1 MAITKNAVIRYQAL
15 DRCFRNP
22 GRRFY
27 INELLEICNEAI
39 IELDPNSSGIKK
51 RQLYDDITFMES
63 SQGWGIPLERIK
75 DGRKTYFRYT
85 DLSFS
90 INNQPINDLE
100 AEQLK
105 SAMMVLRRFKGM
117 PQFEWINELLPKL
130 DDTFKLSN
138 HSDNII
144 SFDRNEFLKG
154 TEHLT
159 PLFNAILY
167 KQTLQ
172 ITYQSFKSTTE
183 QEIVFHAYHLKNYN
197 NRWFLFGKNSNYG
210 NLTNLALDRIKDIK
224 NSEKVYLENGT
235 LDFEEYFEDIIGVSK
250 LGEQK
255 PMKLELQATNK
266 LAPYIK
272 TKPLHGSQKTI
283 SESESG
289 YNFSIEVIPNYE
301 LEQLLLSYGEAIKI
315 IGPPDFKQKMKG
327 RVIELLANFN

>member
-1 MAITKNAVIRYQAL
+1 MAITKNAIIRYQAL

-27 INELLEICNEAI
+27 IDDLLEICNEAI
-39 IELDPNSSGIKK
+39 TELNPNSSGIKR

-63 SQGWGIPLERIK
+63 SQGWSIPLERIK
-75 DGRKTYFRYT
+75 DGRKKYFRYE

-105 SAMMVLRRFKGM
+105 SAMMVLKRFEGM

-138 HSDNII
+138 HTDNII

-159 PLFNAILY
+159 PLFHAILY

-172 ITYQSFKSTTE
+172 ITYQSFKSDTE
-183 QEIVFHAYHLKNYN
+183 QKIVFHPYHLKNYN
-197 NRWFLFGKNSNYG
+197 NRWFLFGKSGSYE

-224 NSEKVYLENGT
+224 NSEIEYFENSA
-235 LDFEEYFEDIIGVSK
+235 LDFDEYFEDIIGVSK
-250 LGEQK
+250 LAEQK
-255 PMKLELQATNK
+255 PTKIELHAAVK

-283 SESESG
+283 SESEDG
-289 YNFSIEVIPNYE
+289 YRFSIEVIPNYE
-301 LEQLLLSYGEAIKI
+301 LEQLLLSFGEAISIKA
-315 IGPPDFKQKMKG
+315 PTDFKLKMKQ
-327 RVIELLANFN
+327 RVQKLLENFD

>member
-1 MAITKNAVIRYQAL
+1 MAIIKNAIIRYQAL

-27 INELLEICNEAI
+27 IDDLLEICNEAI
-39 IELDPNSSGIKK
+39 SELDPNSSGIKR

-63 SQGWGIPLERIK
+63 SQGWNIPLERIK
-75 DGRKTYFRYT
+75 DGRKKYFRYE

-172 ITYQSFKSTTE
+172 ITYQSFKSDTE
-183 QEIVFHAYHLKNYN
+183 QKIVFHPYHLKNYN
-197 NRWFLFGKNSNYG
+197 NRWFLFGKSGSYE

-224 NSEKVYLENGT
+224 NSETQYLESSAI
-235 LDFEEYFEDIIGVSK
+235 DFDEYFEDIIGVSK
-250 LGEQK
+250 LLEEK
-255 PMKLELQATNK
+255 PIKIELQATQK

-283 SESESG
+283 IDSEDG
-289 YNFSIEVIPNYE
+289 YRFSIEVIPNFE

-315 IGPPDFKQKMKG
+315 LGPSNFKEKMKL
-327 RVIELLANFN
+327 RVITQLENFD

>member
-1 MAITKNAVIRYQAL
+1 MAITKNAIIRYQAL
-15 DRCFRNP
+15 DKCFRNP

-27 INELLEICNEAI
+27 IDDLLEICNEAI
-39 IELDPNSSGIKK
+39 TELDPKSSGIKK

-63 SQGWGIPLERIK
+63 SQGWGIPLERVK

-85 DLSFS
+85 DSSFS
-90 INNQPINDLE
+90 INNQPINELE

-172 ITYQSFKSTTE
+172 ITYQSFKSDTE
-183 QEIVFHAYHLKNYN
+183 QKIVFHPYHLKNYN
-197 NRWFLFGKNSNYG
+197 NRWFLFGKSGNYE
-210 NLTNLALDRIKDIK
+210 NLTNLALDRINEIQDSDIEYIY
-224 NSEKVYLENGT
+224 NEM
-235 LDFEEYFEDIIGVSK
+235 LDFDEYFEEIIGVSK
-250 LGEQK
+250 TIEEEPTK
-255 PMKLELQATNK
+255 IELCATK
-266 LAPYIK
+266 QLAPYIK

-283 SESESG
+283 SEASDG
-289 YNFSIEVIPNYE
+289 YCFSIEVIPNYE
-301 LEQLLLSYGEAIKI
+301 LEQLLLSFGEAII
-315 IGPPDFKQKMKG
+315 IKAPTDFKLKMKQ
-327 RVIELLANFN
+327 RVQKLLENFD

>member
-1 MAITKNAVIRYQAL
+1 MAITKNAFIRYQAL

-22 GRRFY
+22 GRNFY
-27 INELLEICNEAI
+27 IDDLLEICNEAI
-39 IELDPNSSGIKK
+39 TELDPNSSGIKK
-51 RQLYDDITFMES
+51 RQLYDDISFMES
-63 SQGWGIPLERIK
+63 SQGWSIPLERMK
-75 DGRKTYFRYT
+75 DGRKKYFRYEN
-85 DLSFS
+85 LSFS
-90 INNQPINDLE
+90 INSQPINDLE

-105 SAMMVLRRFKGM
+105 SAMMVLRRFKGI

-144 SFDRNEFLKG
+144 NFDRNEFLTG
-154 TEHLT
+154 TEHLS

-172 ITYQSFKSTTE
+172 ITYQSFKSDTE
-183 QEIVFHAYHLKNYN
+183 QEILFHPYHLKSYN
-197 NRWFLFGKNSNYG
+197 NRWFLFGKSGSYE

-224 NSEKVYLENGT
+224 NSEIEYFENGA
-235 LDFEEYFEDIIGVSK
+235 LDFDEYFEDIIGVSK
-250 LGEQK
+250 LAEQK
-255 PMKLELQATNK
+255 PIKIELQATKK

-289 YNFSIEVIPNYE
+289 YSFSIEVIPNYE

-315 IGPPDFKQKMKG
+315 QGPSNFKQKMKE
-327 RVIELLANFN
+327 RVLELLANFN

>member
-1 MAITKNAVIRYQAL
+1 MAITKNAFIRYHAL

-22 GRRFY
+22 GKRFY
-27 INELLEICNEAI
+27 IEDLLEICNDAI
-39 IELDPNSSGIKK
+39 IELDPKSSGIQK

-63 SQGWGIPLERIK
+63 SQGWSIPLERIK
-75 DGRKTYFRYT
+75 EGRKTYFRYS
-85 DLSFS
+85 DQSYS
-90 INNQPINDLE
+90 IDNQPINELE

-172 ITYQSFKSTTE
+172 ITYQAFKSDTE
-183 QEIVFHAYHLKNYN
+183 QEIIFHPFHLKSYN
-197 NRWFLFGKNSNYG
+197 NRWFLFGKSAYYET
-210 NLTNLALDRIKDIK
+210 LTNLALDRINHIN
-224 NSEKVYLENGT
+224 NSDTKYLENDT
-235 LDFEEYFEDIIGVSK
+235 WDFEEYFEDIIGVTKPVEEK
-250 LGEQK
+250 LIK
-255 PMKLELQATNK
+255 IELLATK
-266 LAPYIK
+266 HLAPYIK

-283 SESESG
+283 KDSVDG
-289 YNFSIEVIPNYE
+289 FGFSIEVVPNYE
-301 LEQLLLSYGEAIKI
+301 LEQLLLSYGEAII
-315 IGPPDFKQKMKG
+315 ILGPSDFKLKMKQ
-327 RVIELLANFN
+327 RVINLLANFD

>member
-1 MAITKNAVIRYQAL
+1 MAITKNAFIRYQAL

-22 GRRFY
+22 GRNFY
-27 INELLEICNEAI
+27 IDDLLEVCNEAI
-39 IELDPNSSGIKK
+39 TELDPNSSGIKK

-63 SQGWGIPLERIK
+63 SQGWSIPLERMK
-75 DGRKTYFRYT
+75 DGRKKYFRYE

-90 INNQPINDLE
+90 INSQPINDLE

-105 SAMMVLRRFKGM
+105 SAIMVLRRFKGM

-144 SFDRNEFLKG
+144 NFDRNEFLTG
-154 TEHLT
+154 TEHLS

-172 ITYQSFKSTTE
+172 ITYQSFKSDTE
-183 QEIVFHAYHLKNYN
+183 QEIVFHPYHLKSYN
-197 NRWFLFGKNSNYG
+197 NRWFLFGKSGSYE

-224 NSEKVYLENGT
+224 SSEIEYFENSA
-235 LDFEEYFEDIIGVSK
+235 LDFDEYFEDIIGVSK
-250 LGEQK
+250 LAEQK
-255 PMKLELQATNK
+255 PIKIEIHATAK

-283 SESESG
+283 SESEDG
-289 YNFSIEVIPNYE
+289 YRFSIEVIPNFE

-315 IGPPDFKQKMKG
+315 IEPPSFKQKMKE
-327 RVIELLANFN
+327 RVVALLANFN

>member
-1 MAITKNAVIRYQAL
+1 MAITKNAFIRYQAL

-22 GRRFY
+22 GKNFY
-27 INELLEICNEAI
+27 IDDLLEVCNEAI
-39 IELDPNSSGIKK
+39 TELDPNSSGIKK

-63 SQGWGIPLERIK
+63 SQGWGIPLERMK
-75 DGRKTYFRYT
+75 DGRKKYFRYE

-105 SAMMVLRRFKGM
+105 SAMMVLKRFKGM

-130 DDTFKLSN
+130 DDTFKLSQ

-144 SFDRNEFLKG
+144 SFDRNEYLKG
-154 TEHLT
+154 TEYLS

-172 ITYQSFKSTTE
+172 ISYQSFKSDTE
-183 QEIVFHAYHLKNYN
+183 QELVFHPYHLKSYN
-197 NRWFLFGKNSNYG
+197 NRWFLFGKSGNYE

-224 NSEKVYLENGT
+224 NSETAYIENGT
-235 LDFEEYFEDIIGVSK
+235 LDFEEYFEDIVGVSK
-250 LGEQK
+250 LAEEK
-255 PMKLELQATNK
+255 PLKIELHATIK
-266 LAPYIK
+266 VAPYIK

-283 SESESG
+283 KDSEDG
-289 YNFSIEVIPNYE
+289 FIFSIEVIPNYE
-301 LEQLLLSYGEAIKI
+301 LEQLLLSYGEAITI
-315 IGPPDFKQKMKG
+315 LGPHDFKAKMKL
-327 RVIELLANFN
+327 RIKQLLSNFN

>member
-1 MAITKNAVIRYQAL
+1 MAITKNAFIRYQAL

-27 INELLEICNEAI
+27 IEDLLEVCNNAI

-63 SQGWGIPLERIK
+63 SQGWSIPLDRIK
-75 DGRKTYFRYT
+75 DGRKTYFRYE

-154 TEHLT
+154 TEHLS

-167 KQTLQ
+167 KQTLL
-172 ITYQSFKSTTE
+172 ITYQSFKSNTE
-183 QEIVFHAYHLKNYN
+183 QEIVFHPYHLKSYN
-197 NRWFLFGKNSNYG
+197 NRWFLFGKSGNYE
-210 NLTNLALDRIKDIK
+210 NLTNLALDRIKEIK
-224 NSEKVYLENGT
+224 NSDTQYIEDYS

-250 LGEQK
+250 LIEEK
-255 PMKLELQATNK
+255 PIKIELQATK
-266 LAPYIK
+266 QLAPYIK
-272 TKPLHGSQKTI
+272 TKPLHGSQKSI
-283 SESESG
+283 GNSENG
-289 YNFSIEVIPNYE
+289 FTFSIEVVPNYE
-301 LEQLLLSYGEAIKI
+301 LEQLLLSYGEAITI
-315 IGPPDFKQKMKG
+315 MAPSDFRLKMKQ
-327 RVIELLANFN
+327 RVVKLLANFN